1 MIIEPRIR
9 GFICTTA
16 HPKGCEQAVREQIE
30 YVKKQGHF
38 EGPKNVLIIG
48 ASTGYGLATRIAA
61 TFGAGAKTIG
71 VFYER
76 PSENKKPASAG
87 WYNTA
92 AFEKLAHQEGHYA
105 KSINGDAFSHAI
117 KDQTLALIK
126 KDWGKVDLVVYSLAS
141 PRRIHPDSGQVFNSV
156 LKPIGQTFENK
167 TVDPMRR
174 EVKDIRIEPATEEE
188 INNTIAV
195 MGGEDW
201 QMWIDRL
208 LAENLLSD
216 GAITLAY
223 NYLGPDITKT
233 IYKNGSIGRAKDHLE
248 ETAKMLNKKLATQG
262 GGKAFISVNKALVTQ
277 ASAAIPVVPLYISI
291 LYKIMKRDKKHEGCI
306 EQMRRMLATKIYV
319 KNGPIFDATGSVRM
333 DDWEMEDAI
342 QREVM
347 EIWPKVRTD
356 NLEALT
362 DIEGYQDDF
371 YRLFGFRFS
380 EVGYETQVEPEVK
393 IDSISSEEKVL

>member
-16 HPKGCEQAVREQIE
+16 HPKGCERAVLEQIE

-61 TFGAGAKTIG
+61 TFGAGAKTLG

-92 AFEKLAHQEGHYA
+92 AFEKFAHEAGYYA
-105 KSINGDAFSHAI
+105 KSINGDAFSNAI
-117 KDQTLALIK
+117 KEQTLALIK
-126 KDWGKVDLVVYSLAS
+126 KDLGKIDLVVYSLAS
-141 PRRIHPDSGQVFNSV
+141 PRRVHPDSGQIFNSV
-156 LKPIGQTFENK
+156 LKPIGKVFENK

-174 EVKDIRIEPATEEE
+174 EVKDIRVEPATEED

-208 LAENLLSD
+208 QAENLLSD
-216 GAITLAY
+216 GAMTLAY

-233 IYKNGSIGRAKDHLE
+233 IYKNGTIGRAKDHLE
-248 ETAKMLNKKLATQG
+248 ETAKALNTKLKTQ

-291 LYKIMKRDKKHEGCI
+291 LYKIMKREGKHEGCI
-306 EQMRRMLATKIYV
+306 EQMYRMLADKIYV
-319 KNGPIFDATGSVRM
+319 NQGPLVDASGSVRM
-333 DDWEMEDAI
+333 DDWEMEEPI

-347 EIWPKVRTD
+347 EIWPKVTTET
-356 NLEALT
+356 LGELT

-371 YRLFGFRFS
+371 YRLFGFRFAG
-380 EVGYETQVEPEVK
+380 VDYQADVEPELG
-393 IDSISSEEKVL
+393 IRSISSEKVV